1 MKRIDVVELKK
12 IQIEILDYF
21 DVFCKKNQI
30 NYWLDYGTLLG
41 AIRHKGFIP
50 WDDDVDIAMLR
61 NDYERAAKL
70 FNNQSDGRYVFQT
83 PSNDKKTCYPF
94 GKIIDTST
102 VLYEYGKNGI
112 TSGVYVDVFVYDNS
126 PNDKKL
132 VKKIFKKRDFL
143 GRLRR
148 LQLPM
153 RKEVVG
159 LKRIMYK
166 VGNMILKPIS
176 RGYINRALDKNARR
190 YEKVDTENVSTF
202 SDPYDNTYFCEKR
215 EIFEDLI
222 QVEFEN
228 KYYPA
233 PRKYDY
239 WLRTLYGNYME
250 LPPKENRVCHH
261 TFEAYYDE

>member
-1 MKRIDVVELKK
+1 
-12 IQIEILDYF
+12 
-21 DVFCKKNQI
+21 
-30 NYWLDYGTLLG
+30 
-41 AIRHKGFIP
+41 
-50 WDDDVDIAMLR
+50 
-61 NDYERAAKL
+61 
-70 FNNQSDGRYVFQT
+70 
-83 PSNDKKTCYPF
+83 
-94 GKIIDTST
+94 
-102 VLYEYGKNGI
+102 
-112 TSGVYVDVFVYDNS
+112 
-126 PNDKKL
+126 
-132 VKKIFKKRDFL
+132 
-143 GRLRR
+143 
-148 LQLPM
+148 
-153 RKEVVG
+153 
-159 LKRIMYK
+159 
-166 VGNMILKPIS
+166 MILKPIS

-250 LPPKENRVCHH
+250 LPPKENRVGHH